1 MKGIFKIY
9 LIGVNRRTEKKI
21 QKENIQKLKKTE
33 NVNPSEY

>member
-21 QKENIQKLKKTE
+21 QKENIRKLKKTE
-33 NVNPSEY
+33 NVNPGEY